1 MKSIAHILKVIAVM
15 LTTGYQSFSQYSIEL
30 RFINELSEPTIG
42 KLELYQNE
50 TKIREITKKT
60 VFLFD
65 VPKKGEYQIKYN
77 AEGYQPINEFI
88 QIDSASK
95 RLSFTLTSIEN
106 TLTEVVVSGTLEE
119 ISIDESPVKIETIN
133 SSLFQKNPS
142 PNLFQALNMVNGVK
156 PQINCNVCNTGDIHI
171 NGMEGPYTM
180 ILIDG
185 MPIVSGLSSVYGLM
199 GIPNSIIERVEVM
212 KGPAGALYGSEAMGG
227 IINVITKNVNTAP
240 KIYFDQQLSSWM
252 ESSTDLA
259 LSYKLTKHSNG
270 LFSTNYFKYGNAVDN
285 NKDGFTDLTL
295 QDRIS
300 LFNKIT
306 FKRNNESVF
315 HFGTRY
321 IYEDRWG
328 GQTNWNKTYRG
339 SDEVYGES
347 IYTNR
352 LEILSSYKFP
362 FKEKIQWQFSY
373 NYHHQNSYY
382 GINAFNALQQIGF
395 SQMYWTKQF
404 NEKHQLINGIAARS
418 IIYDDNTVITLDEN
432 QNNKIDKRII
442 YGFFTQ
448 YSFQPNTNNHF
459 LTGFRMDYDKQ
470 HGIIPSPR
478 IAYKHDFKNKSSFRF
493 NAGTGFRVVSIFT
506 EDHMALTGARTV
518 VFEEELKPE
527 ESINFNANYN
537 KQWDFN
543 YTTLKLDA
551 QVFNT
556 IFSNRIIA
564 DYDTDPRLVI
574 YENLKG
580 KATTQGASLNIECT
594 NAWPLKIN
602 TGITYAEVYYE
613 TEENSVLIKKQQ
625 LFAPK
630 WSGNFMMSYTY
641 AKKLISIDVTGNW
654 YGPQRLPIQP
664 NDFRPEYSP
673 WFMIMNLQLRKTYK
687 SFEFYGGIK
696 NILNFVPEHP
706 IMRPEDPFNADALNT
721 VTNPNGYTFDP
732 SYNYASLQG
741 RNFYLGIRIRKTN

>member
-1 MKSIAHILKVIAVM
+1 MKSIAHILKVISVM

-50 TKIREITKKT
+50 TKIREITKKS

-95 RLSFTLTSIEN
+95 RLSFTLTSNEN

-180 ILIDG
+180 VLIDG

-270 LFSTNYFKYGNAVDN
+270 LFSTNYFKYGNVVDN

-328 GQTNWNKTYRG
+328 GQTSWNKTYRG

-382 GINAFNALQQIGF
+382 GVNAFNALQQIGF

-448 YSFQPNTNNHF
+448 YSFQPNTKNHF
-459 LTGFRMDYDKQ
+459 LAGFRLDYDKQ

-478 IAYKHDFKNKSSFRF
+478 LAYKHDFKNKSSFRF

-506 EDHMALTGARTV
+506 EDHMALTGARNV

-537 KQWDFN
+537 KQWDFK

-580 KATTQGASLNIECT
+580 NATTQGASLNIECT

-602 TGITYAEVYYE
+602 TGLTYAEVYYE
-613 TEENSVLIKKQQ
+613 TEDSSALIKRQQ

-630 WSGNFMMSYTY
+630 WSGNFMISYTY